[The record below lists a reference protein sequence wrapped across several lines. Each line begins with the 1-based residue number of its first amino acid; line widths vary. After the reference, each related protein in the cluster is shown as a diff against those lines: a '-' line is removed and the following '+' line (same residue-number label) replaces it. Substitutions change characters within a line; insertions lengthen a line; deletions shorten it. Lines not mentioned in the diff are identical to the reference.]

1 MDNLLR
7 TAFRLPPSA
16 SAFCLPLLICLVFYG
31 GCIFQRGQRYSH
43 FATPTP
49 LPQGQI
55 LILGFMGG
63 REPWNNDDRN
73 VRKLALKLRSMNDP
87 EICVETVENKKR
99 PLAIE
104 LINKAFDRNGDGKL
118 DDRERATPSCSIQQ
132 TLSLIARP
140 GRGIT

>member
-1 MDNLLR
+1 MENESRKMDNLLR
-7 TAFRLPPSA
+7 TALCLPPLRLPP
-16 SAFCLPLLICLVFYG
+16 SAFCLPLLICLVFYE
-31 GCIFQRGQRYSH
+31 GCVFQRGQRYSH

-73 VRKLALKLRSMNDP
+73 VRKLALKLRSMKDP

-99 PLAIE
+99 SLAVE
-104 LINKAFDRNGDGKL
+104 L
-118 DDRERATPSCSIQQ
+118 
-132 TLSLIARP
+132 
-140 GRGIT
+140 